1 MIADFYTKPLQG
13 SLFRKMRDFI
23 MGHSDSLNVERVEN
37 NAFSQNNESRKEILD
52 VTHDSVPEPTD
63 DKISYA
69 DVVKGK

>member
-1 MIADFYTKPLQG
+1 
-13 SLFRKMRDFI
+13 

-52 VTHDSVPEPTD
+52 VTQDSIPEPTD
-63 DKISYA
+63 VKISYA